1 MGEIAQNAGVSTAT
15 VSRVLND
22 PQRVR
27 NTTREVV
34 YEAMRLLD
42 YSPPAAQR
50 DVENLC
56 NIIALFTHNL
66 LLDSVTEM
74 VRAVEY
80 ELSATRFDLL
90 LVNMRGQRDFGE
102 FMRTNGRLRKK
113 IDGAIVFSANV
124 SDQAV
129 DYMQSTD
136 TPIVLIQARSHR
148 VRSVSNNN
156 FQGGQDATE
165 HLLSCGY
172 RKIAFVG
179 WQPRDDHV
187 EDRLAGFRS
196 TLRRHGLEFHG
207 EDTAFGSLDLQG
219 GYDATDVLMANT
231 SPEAIFYAADVL
243 ALGGLQWLKQHN
255 IDVPGDMGVMGFDDL
270 AVAKAIGLSTMH
282 QFFSTKARLAVNYL
296 VGRLSGD
303 IRQDE
308 PEELQVSPRVVARE
322 TTRQVTEN
330 KENSL

>member
-156 FQGGQDATE
+156 YQGGQDATE

-179 WQPRDDHV
+179 WQPQDDHV
-187 EDRLAGFRS
+187 EDRLAGFGS

-207 EDTAFGSLDLQG
+207 EDTAFGSLDVQG

-255 IDVPGDMGVMGFDDL
+255 IDVPGDIGVMGFDDL